1 MAKKVSDI
9 YEDDRRRVFLHL
21 EKMFEDEIKKNLH
34 TQNIKTEIDGLYG
47 IRISVEKDTFTR
59 EEVAFLFSLS
69 SSSNNYVKKRL
80 EIRISFFRNIHNSS
94 KGGVELYIIPSEN
107 LIAYYAKRL
116 KYY

>member
-9 YEDDRRRVFLHL
+9 SEGDRGRVFLHL
-21 EKMFEDEIKKNLH
+21 MRLFEDEIKKNLH

-80 EIRISFFRNIHNSS
+80 EIKISFFRNVHNS

>member
-21 EKMFEDEIKKNLH
+21 EKMFKDEIKKNLH

-59 EEVAFLFSLS
+59 EEVAFLLSL
-69 SSSNNYVKKRL
+69 SSNNYVKKRL
-80 EIRISFFRNIHNSS
+80 EIRISFFRNVHNS
-94 KGGVELYIIPSEN
+94 KGGVELYIVPSEN